1 MVERPAEKSGPIL
14 TRVPVA
20 GAVRIRVRVRLI
32 VYEKAEGTLV
42 PQALSWLPA
51 HLTLPDEE
59 DLAVTVTPVTRSD
72 VTASLLDPC
81 PPFV

>member
-59 DLAVTVTPVTRSD
+59 DLAVTVTLVTRSD
-72 VTASLLDPC
+72 VTSFLLDPC

>member
-1 MVERPAEKSGPIL
+1 MVERQTEKSGPIF

-42 PQALSWLPA
+42 PQALSCLPA

-59 DLAVTVTPVTRSD
+59 DLAVTLTLVTRSD
-72 VTASLLDPC
+72 VTSSLLDPW
-81 PPFV
+81 PPFA

>member
-20 GAVRIRVRVRLI
+20 GAVRIRVRIRLI

-51 HLTLPDEE
+51 HLTLPEAV
-59 DLAVTVTPVTRSD
+59 DLAVTVTLVTRTD
-72 VTASLLDPC
+72 VTSSLLDPW
-81 PPFV
+81 PPFA

>member
-20 GAVRIRVRVRLI
+20 GAVRIRVRIRLI
-32 VYEKAEGTLV
+32 VYRKAEGILV
-42 PQALSWLPA
+42 PQAFSWLPA
-51 HLTLPDEE
+51 HLTLPEEE

>member
-1 MVERPAEKSGPIL
+1 MVERQTEKSGPIL

-59 DLAVTVTPVTRSD
+59 DLVTRSD
-72 VTASLLDPC
+72 VTSSLLDPW
-81 PPFV
+81 PPFA

>member
-1 MVERPAEKSGPIL
+1 MVERQTEKSGPIL

-59 DLAVTVTPVTRSD
+59 DLAVTVTLVTRSD
-72 VTASLLDPC
+72 VTSSLLDPC
-81 PPFV
+81 SPFV